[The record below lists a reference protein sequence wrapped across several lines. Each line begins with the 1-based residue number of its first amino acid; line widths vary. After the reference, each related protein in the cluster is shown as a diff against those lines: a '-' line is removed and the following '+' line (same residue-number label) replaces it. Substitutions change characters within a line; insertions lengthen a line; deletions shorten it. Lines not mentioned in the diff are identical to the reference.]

1 MLGALDYHIHTKL
14 CGHAV
19 GEMEEYVLAARKAGL
34 REMGFSDHIPMYFQE
49 VVPGFAM
56 TEADLECYAG
66 EVYRLRKAYP
76 ELTVLLGLEADFAP
90 GQESKLETIL
100 RKYEFDYI
108 LGSIHWIGNW
118 GFDDERQIAGYEQWD
133 LAELYRHY
141 FGLVQAAARSGYF
154 QIMAHPDLIKK
165 LGFRSPESL
174 AGLYEETARV
184 FRDAGVCAEL
194 NTAGWRVQVK
204 EIYPHPEFL
213 EMCCHYKVPV
223 TLGSDAH
230 RPDLVG
236 NRFNQAV
243 ALLKNIGFKQVATFR
258 QRKMK
263 LVPLDF

>member
-19 GEMEEYVLAARKAGL
+19 GEMEEYVLAARKSGL

-49 VVPGFAM
+49 VVPGYAM
-56 TEADLECYAG
+56 NDAELEQYVG
-66 EVYRLRKAYP
+66 EVYRLRRAYP
-76 ELTVLLGLEADFAP
+76 DITLLLGLEADYAQ
-90 GQESKLETIL
+90 GQENKLGTIL
-100 RKYEFDYI
+100 KSYDFDYV
-108 LGSIHWIGNW
+108 LGSIHWLEDW
-118 GFDDERQIAGYEQWD
+118 SFDNEQEIAKYKQWD

-165 LGFRSPESL
+165 LGFRSPEPL
-174 AGLYEETARV
+174 APIYEETARV
-184 FRDAGVCAEL
+184 FRDAGVCAEV
-194 NTAGWRVQVK
+194 NTAGWRVTVK
-204 EIYPHPEFL
+204 EIYPDPEFL
-213 EMCCHYKVPV
+213 ERCCHYRVPV

-230 RPDLVG
+230 NPNLVG
-236 NRFNQAV
+236 NRFAEAV
-243 ALLKNIGFKQVATFR
+243 ALLKDIGFKQVATFR